1 MPGAKHTYYSVDKV
15 IHEQGV
21 DCNAQ
26 EQPVPVEFL
35 RAIIGSGLPPGEL
48 VLKVGCPLILLRN
61 LAPSQRL
68 CNGSQMVIK
77 QMTDQ
82 VLQVVLVGGDH
93 HGDTAPIPQIT
104 LNPPE
109 SPDHPF
115 SFSHHQFPVCLA
127 FALTINK
134 AQGQSAKYV
143 GLDL

>member
-15 IHEQGV
+15 IREQGV

-68 CNGSQMVIK
+68 CNGS
-77 QMTDQ
+77 
-82 VLQVVLVGGDH
+82 G
-93 HGDTAPIPQIT
+93 
-104 LNPPE
+104 
-109 SPDHPF
+109 
-115 SFSHHQFPVCLA
+115 
-127 FALTINK
+127 
-134 AQGQSAKYV
+134 Y
-143 GLDL
+143 